1 MKPSNSEHILI
12 IGGGGTGAALAH
24 DLCLRGFA
32 VSLFERG
39 ELLSGSTGRHH
50 GLLHSGAR
58 YALGDPV
65 AAKECV
71 QENAI
76 LRRIAPESLE
86 QNDGLFVALDDADA
100 AERDVFLA
108 SCAACGIRTREL
120 SAALALAMEPRL
132 NPELKLAIQVPDATM
147 DAWRLPL
154 QFLATA
160 KANGASVYRFCEVV
174 GIHGR
179 SNCVRGIR
187 LFDHQTHREFDV
199 WGDLVVNAAG
209 AWAGKICAL
218 AGIQVPVQAGPGVMV
233 SVKARL
239 TNMVINRL
247 HQAGEGDI
255 IVPQRHLS
263 ILGTTLWL
271 ADDPDAV
278 VTPPVHVQ
286 KMIDC
291 CSAMVPAVRSTPV
304 QAAWSAA
311 RPLIKSES
319 AKTPQSIS
327 RTFDCFDH
335 GVLDGIEGL
344 ISIIGGK
351 ATTLRAMAQ
360 KSADLICR
368 KTGRTAGCRT
378 ADVKLL
384 HHRLFFKTDQARGGR
399 SCLNA
404 Q

>member
-1 MKPSNSEHILI
+1 MEHILI

-24 DLCLRGFA
+24 DLCLRGFT

-39 ELLSGSTGRHH
+39 EVFSGTTGRHH

-58 YALGDPV
+58 YAMGDPV
-65 AAKECV
+65 AATECI

-100 AERDVFLA
+100 AECGAFLE
-108 SCAACGIRTREL
+108 SCAACGIPAREL
-120 SAALALAMEPRL
+120 SAGLALAMEPAL
-132 NPELKLAIQVPDATM
+132 NRKLKLAVRVPDATM

-160 KANGASVYRFCEVV
+160 KTNGAAVYRFCEVV
-174 GIHGR
+174 GIHCR
-179 SNCVRGIR
+179 SNRVQGIR
-187 LFDHQTHREFDV
+187 FFDHRTHREADV

-209 AWAGKICAL
+209 AWAGKVCAL
-218 AGIQVPVQAGPGVMV
+218 SGIQAPVQVGPGVMV

-247 HQAGEGDI
+247 HQAAEGDV

-263 ILGTTLWL
+263 ILGTTVWL
-271 ADDPDAV
+271 TDDPDAV

-286 KMIDC
+286 EMIDS
-291 CSAMVPAVRSTPV
+291 CSAMVPAVKSTPV
-304 QAAWSAA
+304 HAAWSAS
-311 RPLIKSES
+311 RPLIKSAS

-335 GVLDGIEGL
+335 GVLDGIEGF

-360 KSADLICR
+360 KTADLICR
-368 KTGRTAGCRT
+368 KTGREARCRT
-378 ADVKLL
+378 TEVKLL
-384 HHRLFFKTDQARGGR
+384 HHRLFFKNNRHRERTDHA
-399 SCLNA
+399 
-404 Q
+404 

>member
-1 MKPSNSEHILI
+1 VKSSKLEHILI

-24 DLCLRGFA
+24 DLRLRGFA

-39 ELLSGSTGRHH
+39 EVFSGSTGRHH

-58 YALGDPV
+58 YAMGDPV
-65 AAKECV
+65 AARECI

-86 QNDGLFVALDDADA
+86 QNDGLFVALNDADA
-100 AERDVFLA
+100 AERDVFLEG
-108 SCAACGIRTREL
+108 CAACGIAAGEL
-120 SAALALAMEPRL
+120 SAAQALALEPAL
-132 NPELKLAIQVPDATM
+132 NRKLKLAVRVPDATM

-160 KANGASVYRFCEVV
+160 KANGTGVHRFCEVV
-174 GIHGR
+174 GIDCR

-187 LFDHQTHREFDV
+187 IFDHRTHREIDV
-199 WGDLVVNAAG
+199 RGDLVVNTAG
-209 AWAGKICAL
+209 VWAGKICAL
-218 AGIQVPVQAGPGVMV
+218 AGVQVPVQAGPGVMV

-286 KMIDC
+286 RMIDS
-291 CSAMVPAVRSTPV
+291 CSTLVPVVKSTPV
-304 QAAWSAA
+304 HSAWSAS
-311 RPLIKSES
+311 RPLIKSAS
-319 AKTPQSIS
+319 ATTPQSIS
-327 RTFDCFDH
+327 RTFECYDH
-335 GVLDGIEGL
+335 EVLDGLQGL

-360 KSADLICR
+360 KTADLICR
-368 KTGRTAGCRT
+368 KTGRKVRCRT
-378 ADVKLL
+378 AEVKLL
-384 HHRLFFKTDQARGGR
+384 HHRSFFKAERVDHD
-399 SCLNA
+399 
-404 Q
+404 